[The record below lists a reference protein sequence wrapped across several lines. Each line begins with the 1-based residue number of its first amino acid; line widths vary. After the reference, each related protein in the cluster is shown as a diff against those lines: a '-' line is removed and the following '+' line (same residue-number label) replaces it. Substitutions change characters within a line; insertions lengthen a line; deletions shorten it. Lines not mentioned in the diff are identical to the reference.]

1 MPRYEYNGEV
11 ERVFPTL
18 GLTVNKGDSFDGPEG
33 LTAEGLSIVS
43 SARTAP
49 AVSTAVKES
58 TKETTTPPASSGIT
72 AGA

>member
-1 MPRYEYNGEV
+1 MPRYEYNGED

-33 LTAEGLSIVS
+33 LTAAGLSIVS
-43 SARTAP
+43 SAKTAP
-49 AVSTAVKES
+49 AVSTAVKEQV
-58 TKETTTPPASSGIT
+58 KETTTPPASSGIT